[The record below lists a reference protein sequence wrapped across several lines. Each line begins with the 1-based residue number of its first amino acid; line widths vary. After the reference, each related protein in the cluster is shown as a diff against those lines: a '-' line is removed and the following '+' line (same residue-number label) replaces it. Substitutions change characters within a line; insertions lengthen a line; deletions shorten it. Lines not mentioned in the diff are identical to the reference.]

1 MSRPATKRD
10 LAAADRLNSGAIHL
24 LRGLR
29 PVDQRAGLTAARLSA
44 LSVLVYGGPR
54 PLGALAAVEDVR
66 PPTMTGL
73 VDGLVAA
80 GLARRDPH
88 PTSGR
93 SVVVSATPAGHQLM
107 HTARAARLDA
117 IARALGSLDR
127 EARDAVRTAARHLP
141 ALATALA
148 AVLEPD
154 AERPEQP
161 LPSPS

>member
-1 MSRPATKRD
+1 VSRSATKRD

-54 PLGALAAVEDVR
+54 PLGELAAVEDVR
-66 PPTMTGL
+66 PPTMTGI

-93 SVVVSATPAGHQLM
+93 SVVVSATPAGQELM
-107 HTARAARLDA
+107 QAARAARLDA
-117 IARALGSLDR
+117 IAKALGSLDR
-127 EARDAVRTAARHLP
+127 EARQAVRAAAPYLP
-141 ALATALA
+141 ALAVALA
-148 AVLEPD
+148 DVLD
-154 AERPEQP
+154 ADADRPE
-161 LPSPS
+161 

>member
-1 MSRPATKRD
+1 VSRRATRRD

-29 PVDQRAGLTAARLSA
+29 PVDQRAGLTPARLSA
-44 LSVLVYGGPR
+44 LSVLVYAGPR
-54 PLGALAAVEDVR
+54 PLGALAAVEGVR
-66 PPTMTGL
+66 PPTMTGI

-93 SVVVSATPAGHQLM
+93 SVVVSATPAGQELM
-107 HTARAARLDA
+107 HAARGARLDA

-127 EARDAVRTAARHLP
+127 DARDAVRAAAPYLP
-141 ALATALA
+141 ALAVALA
-148 AVLEPD
+148 EVLD
-154 AERPEQP
+154 ADADRPE
-161 LPSPS
+161 

>member
-66 PPTMTGL
+66 PPTMTGI

-93 SVVVSATPAGHQLM
+93 SVVVSATPAGQELM
-107 HTARAARLDA
+107 QRRPAPPASTRSRA
-117 IARALGSLDR
+117 ALGSLDR
-127 EARDAVRTAARHLP
+127 EARGAVRAAAPHLP
-141 ALATALA
+141 ALAVALA
-148 AVLEPD
+148 AVLD
-154 AERPEQP
+154 ADADRPE
-161 LPSPS
+161 

>member
-54 PLGALAAVEDVR
+54 PLGALAALEDVR
-66 PPTMTGL
+66 PPTMTGI

-93 SVVVSATPAGHQLM
+93 SVVVSATPAGQELM
-107 HTARAARLDA
+107 HAARAARLDA

-127 EARDAVRTAARHLP
+127 EARDAVRAAAPYLP
-141 ALATALA
+141 SLALALA
-148 AVLEPD
+148 AVLD
-154 AERPEQP
+154 ADADRPE
-161 LPSPS
+161 

>member
-93 SVVVSATPAGHQLM
+93 SVVVSATAAGRDLM
-107 HTARAARLDA
+107 HPPGPPASTRSRARSEPSTVRRVTRSAR
-117 IARALGSLDR
+117 RRRTCPRWRRRWRPCSRRTPTVRNSL
-127 EARDAVRTAARHLP
+127 
-141 ALATALA
+141 
-148 AVLEPD
+148 
-154 AERPEQP
+154 
-161 LPSPS
+161 